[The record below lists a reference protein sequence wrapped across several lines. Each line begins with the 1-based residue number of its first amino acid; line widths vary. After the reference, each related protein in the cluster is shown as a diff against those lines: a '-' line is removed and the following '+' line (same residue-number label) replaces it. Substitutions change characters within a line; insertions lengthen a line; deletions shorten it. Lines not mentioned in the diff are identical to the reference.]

1 MDMTVIDCRGLA
13 CPQPVITTKQALDQ
27 VKEGEI
33 IVIVNNAVSCN
44 NVERFARSQ
53 GCSVEIKEKGED
65 FYLHIQKAKSS
76 HTLEISQEEKKV
88 PKVVVYINS
97 HLMGMGEEALGAIL
111 MRSFLKTLLDMEIK
125 PSRLILVNSG
135 VRLATES
142 PEVLETLRSLLE
154 KGIEILSCG
163 TCLDFYG
170 LKEKLKVGKISNM
183 YDIAQSLLEADR
195 LIRP

>member
-1 MDMTVIDCRGLA
+1 MSVIDCRGLA

-27 VKEGEI
+27 VNEGEI
-33 IVIVNNAVSCN
+33 IVIVNNSVSCN

-53 GCSVEIKEKGED
+53 GCSVEIKETGED
-65 FYLHIQKAKSS
+65 FYLHIQKLSEQDKEEM
-76 HTLEISQEEKKV
+76 TKPEEKIR
-88 PKVVVYINS
+88 KVVVYINS
-97 HLMGMGEEALGAIL
+97 QFMGVGEEALGAIL
-111 MRSFLKTLLDMEIK
+111 MRSFLKTLLDLEIK

-135 VRLATES
+135 VRLAIKGS
-142 PEVLETLRSLLE
+142 EVLETLRSLSE

-163 TCLDFYG
+163 TCLDFYR
-170 LKEKLKVGKISNM
+170 LKEKLEVGKISNM

>member
-1 MDMTVIDCRGLA
+1 L
-13 CPQPVITTKQALDQ
+13 
-27 VKEGEI
+27 
-33 IVIVNNAVSCN
+33 
-44 NVERFARSQ
+44 
-53 GCSVEIKEKGED
+53 VEIKEEGED
-65 FYLHIQKAKSS
+65 FHLHIQKLSEKDREVAVRS
-76 HTLEISQEEKKV
+76 EEKIRKV
-88 PKVVVYINS
+88 AVYINS
-97 HLMGMGEEALGAIL
+97 QFMGVGDDALGAIL

-135 VRLATES
+135 VRLATEGS
-142 PEVLETLRSLLE
+142 EVLETLRSLSE

>member
-1 MDMTVIDCRGLA
+1 MSVIDCRGLA

>member
-1 MDMTVIDCRGLA
+1 
-13 CPQPVITTKQALDQ
+13 

-33 IVIVNNAVSCN
+33 IVIVDNSVSCN
-44 NVERFARSQ
+44 NVERFVRSQ

-65 FYLHIQKAKSS
+65 FYLHIQKLSEKDRGEAVRS
-76 HTLEISQEEKKV
+76 EEKIRD
-88 PKVVVYINS
+88 VVIYINS
-97 HLMGMGEEALGAIL
+97 QFLGIGDEALGAIL
-111 MRSFLKTLLDMEIK
+111 MRSFLKTLLDIEII

-135 VRLATES
+135 VRLSSEGS
-142 PEVLETLRSLLE
+142 EVLETLRTLSE

-170 LKEKLKVGKISNM
+170 LKEKLKVGRISNM

-195 LIRP
+195 LIKP